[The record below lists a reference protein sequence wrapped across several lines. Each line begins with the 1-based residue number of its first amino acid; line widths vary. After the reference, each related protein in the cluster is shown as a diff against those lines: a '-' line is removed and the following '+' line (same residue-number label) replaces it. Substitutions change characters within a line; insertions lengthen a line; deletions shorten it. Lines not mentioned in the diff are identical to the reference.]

1 MTFSPEEIPAA
12 WCRMWS
18 ADATLAHRLLTDD
31 AKQWSGV
38 TEGLDP
44 VVGPVA
50 TEAFIRRYQ
59 DDVGNVFRPRTMVV
73 DGADRLAYTWD
84 VTRRDGSVTTGADV
98 CFLRD
103 GRVAENW
110 TLPSRE
116 GRSELPDAELPDA
129 ELPDA
134 GSPTGGRLTREE
146 LLTLTAGAHPWH
158 RDRIVDVRRQTVAG
172 VWDDGEHGGI
182 AVLVVEDGR
191 IDREWSIGGTRKL
204 IY

>member
-1 MTFSPEEIPAA
+1 
-12 WCRMWS
+12 MWS
-18 ADATLAHRLLTDD
+18 ADATLAHRPLTDD

-44 VVGPVA
+44 WP
-50 TEAFIRRYQ
+50 
-59 DDVGNVFRPRTMVV
+59 DPPRPRRSY
-73 DGADRLAYTWD
+73 AA
-84 VTRRDGSVTTGADV
+84 TRMTSATSSGP
-98 CFLRD
+98 
-103 GRVAENW
+103 GRWSSTA
-110 TLPSRE
+110 LPSRE
-116 GRSELPDAELPDA
+116 GRSEQPDA

-146 LLTLTAGAHPWH
+146 LLTLTAGTHPWH

-191 IDREWSIGGTRKL
+191 IDREWSTGGTRKL